1 MALCWPEMR
10 GDRRAYRD
18 ELENGRHLLSQ
29 LFYALRRQSV
39 QAVII
44 SGRLGHLPNK
54 SRNIFDVKVSRRDI
68 ERGNHET
75 RAAQL
80 RVS

>member
-1 MALCWPEMR
+1 MP
-10 GDRRAYRD
+10 
-18 ELENGRHLLSQ
+18 S
-29 LFYALRRQSV
+29 RRQSV

-44 SGRLGHLPNK
+44 PGHLGHLPQR
-54 SRNIFDVKVSRRDI
+54 SRNIIGVKVFRKDI

-80 RVS
+80 RVW